1 MSPRA
6 QWATS
11 GLYSNQSKRR
21 SSNWLQ
27 NGCRIWEAVPAFVPA
42 LKLGI
47 HPEMERPAILNT
59 SMPSTAGATIRILAF
74 QERPLELIFR
84 EVPPRDKER
93 NLQLLEGVY
102 QMGSGFSRR
111 IPPSAHASR
120 RLLTRHLKTCLLVT
134 LFTNQP

>member
-1 MSPRA
+1 
-6 QWATS
+6 
-11 GLYSNQSKRR
+11 
-21 SSNWLQ
+21 
-27 NGCRIWEAVPAFVPA
+27 
-42 LKLGI
+42 
-47 HPEMERPAILNT
+47 MERPAILNK

-84 EVPPRDKER
+84 EVPPRDEER

-111 IPPSAHASR
+111 IPPSAHSSR

-134 LFTNQP
+134 LFTSHVVGADASRTRNRRSILALDGADRWSPSCHTCRCCLARWNHPLQLCRH